1 MPNVTAT
8 TGANFIPEEW
18 AAELSDAVQAWT
30 GLAGLVDRSYEGEI
44 KNAGDIVRIQDM
56 TNPSVRFKTAGT
68 SGSYDSTT
76 ETQDVLTINQHA
88 YVGFLVEDFL
98 EVQAKYSIRSE
109 MTAKTTYSLMS
120 VVEGDLTSGLAAL
133 PDNFSQNVGALG
145 EDPVPEDI
153 IRAVQYLDDAD
164 VPEGERFFYMS
175 PGTHAA
181 LLKQDVFISGDYG
194 QSGSVASGRV
204 TTKVYGAS
212 PAVST
217 LASGNP
223 STAGQSYSW
232 FCHKRGVALAMQR
245 TPMIH
250 TQWENLEIGWGVI
263 ADAIYGLTERDIL
276 PKTLDSA
283 SPNDNFNVSIS
294 GP

>member
-1 MPNVTAT
+1 MANVTTA
-8 TGANFIPEEW
+8 TGANYIPEEW
-18 AAELSDAVQAWT
+18 GAELSDATQAWT
-30 GLAGLVDRSYEGEI
+30 GLANLVDRSYEGEI
-44 KNAGDIVRIQDM
+44 SKAGDIVRIQDM
-56 TNPSVRFKTAGT
+56 TNPSVRFKT
-68 SGSYDSTT
+68 GSAATYDSTT

-88 YVGFLVEDFL
+88 YVGFLVEDML
-98 EVQAKYSIRSE
+98 AVQSKYDVRAK

-120 VVEGDLTSGLAAL
+120 TVEGDLTSGLAAL

-145 EDPVPEDI
+145 QDPVPEDLI
-153 IRAVQYLDDAD
+153 AAVVFLDDAD
-164 VPEGERFFYMS
+164 VPEGDRFLYMS

-204 TTKVYGAS
+204 TTKVYGAT
-212 PAVST
+212 PHVST
-217 LASGNP
+217 LASNNP
-223 STAGQSYSW
+223 STWGQSFSW
-232 FCHKRGVALAMQR
+232 FCHKRGVTLAMQR

-263 ADAIYGLTERDIL
+263 VDVIYGLTERLIL

-283 SPNDNFNVSIS
+283 SPNDNFNVSVS
-294 GP
+294 GT